1 MPSRHYR
8 RAIRTNYARIANRP
22 IISQSITNINISLK
36 PIPPKIEF
44 DPTQP
49 PPTDSSLLIPY
60 LQEYIFNIIEIITT
74 QFDLTLIAERVHII
88 TSTLESRNKIA
99 ELLDTIEKSVCGIV
113 QNIAD
118 GTSMNIIMTRI
129 QYIRGLF
136 TDLPEC
142 VDNYGDIPE
151 LLFEL
156 IDSISKGLD
165 IDTVTTNFNMITNTL
180 RAQEDPNAPLF
191 EEIQDVIISI
201 VDNIANGTS
210 PNIITA
216 RLQYLQSLI
225 SKIQCPVL

>member
-1 MPSRHYR
+1 MPPRYYR
-8 RAIRTNYARIANRP
+8 RATRINYARIANRP
-22 IISQSITNINISLK
+22 ISTQAISNINISLK

-49 PPTDSSLLIPY
+49 PPSDPSLLIPY

-74 QFDLTLIAERVHII
+74 QFDLTLIAERVHTV

-99 ELLDTIEKSVCGIV
+99 ELLDTIEQSVYGIV

-118 GTSMNIIMTRI
+118 GTNLCIIMTRI

-136 TDLPEC
+136 NDLPEC

-180 RAQEDPNAPLF
+180 RAQEDPNAILF
-191 EEIQDVIISI
+191 EEIQDVILGI
-201 VDNIANGTS
+201 VDNIANGAS
-210 PNIITA
+210 PNIITS

-225 SKIQCPVL
+225 SKIQCLLV